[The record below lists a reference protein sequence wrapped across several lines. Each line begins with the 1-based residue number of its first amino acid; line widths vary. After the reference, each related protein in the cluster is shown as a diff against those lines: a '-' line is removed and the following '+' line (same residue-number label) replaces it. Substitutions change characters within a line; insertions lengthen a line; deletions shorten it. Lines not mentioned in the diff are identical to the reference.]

1 MLFDIFQAAGIDVG
15 SADAFHVLAGERLLQ
30 DFGAAGAGSDDAE
43 ADALVG
49 AQDVGGGQGAGQTG
63 GDIADEITA
72 RLHGETDSLR
82 VHPIIYG

>member
-1 MLFDIFQAAGIDVG
+1 MLLDVFQAAGVDVG
-15 SADAFHVLAGERLLQ
+15 GADAFDVLAGERLLQ
-30 DFGAAGAGSDDAE
+30 DFGAAGAGTDDAE

-49 AQDVGGGQGAGQTG
+49 AEGVGGGQRAGQTG

-72 RLHGETDSLR
+72 RLHGETDSLG